1 MEKKT
6 LPLAQSHPS
15 VCTEVEPPSIGDD
28 TAPAENQPHE
38 TAPPTVLVSRHA
50 PRRSRSLR
58 NRPATL
64 KNENT
69 MNRIYQGRVSRAEII
84 DEKGNVTSAP
94 EWDWESALW
103 EHHALFQD
111 AVKI

>member
-1 MEKKT
+1 
-6 LPLAQSHPS
+6 
-15 VCTEVEPPSIGDD
+15 
-28 TAPAENQPHE
+28 
-38 TAPPTVLVSRHA
+38 
-50 PRRSRSLR
+50 
-58 NRPATL
+58 
-64 KNENT
+64 